1 MPSAR
6 KASTDK
12 PLKSSHSTAAVAEP
26 ERKEYI
32 RRLASVAVQKNH
44 ANALSR
50 YLAAGLDPNAICYEP
65 MTCRERP
72 LLVVAAEN
80 DALECFLALLAAG
93 AEQTYAST
101 HKYFHC
107 WRSQGNYNTKNRR
120 ILQHMF
126 DSGALDPNGD
136 ACPEA
141 LPGFDCIAMAM
152 TSTDETALEIV
163 LAAQAERES
172 DAIKEAL
179 SKSYDSKPRRRPS
192 L

>member
-6 KASTDK
+6 KASTEK
-12 PLKSSHSTAAVAEP
+12 PLKLTRSAAIVAEP
-26 ERKEYI
+26 GRKEYI

-44 ANALSR
+44 AKALSR

-72 LLVVAAEN
+72 LLEVAAAN

-93 AEQTYAST
+93 AEQTFAST
-101 HKYFHC
+101 QSYFHC
-107 WRSQGNYNTKNRR
+107 SRGNYNTDNRR

-152 TSTDETALEIV
+152 TSTDETALEFV
-163 LAAQAERES
+163 LAAQAARER
-172 DAIKEAL
+172 DAINEGL
-179 SKSYDSKPRRRPS
+179 SKSYDSKPRLRPS